1 MPKDNFQLCFQVL
14 SKPFKNRDTRTCV
27 VGRAEDSDVNIRP
40 VRHPLGDG
48 VGPEAAPLNVHVVRL
63 LGLALGGKVHE
74 DRGRVQLE
82 GLEDVRPL
90 VKVHHGEE
98 ERVGVELGVAVGV
111 RHNVK
116 LIAVFRRLNSLPG
129 TQTQASIDLHMKN

>member
-1 MPKDNFQLCFQVL
+1 M
-14 SKPFKNRDTRTCV
+14 
-27 VGRAEDSDVNIRP
+27 NICP

-48 VGPEAAPLNVHVVRL
+48 VGPEAAALDVHVVRL
-63 LGLALGGKVHE
+63 LGLALGGEVHE

-98 ERVGVELGVAVGV
+98 ERVGVELGVAVRV

-116 LIAVFRRLNSLPG
+116 LIAVSRRLNSLP
-129 TQTQASIDLHMKN
+129 ANSSL

>member
-1 MPKDNFQLCFQVL
+1 M
-14 SKPFKNRDTRTCV
+14 
-27 VGRAEDSDVNIRP
+27 NIRP

-48 VGPEAAPLNVHVVRL
+48 VGPEAAALDVHVVRL
-63 LGLALGGKVHE
+63 LGLALGREVHE

-82 GLEDVRPL
+82 GLEDVRAL

-98 ERVGVELGVAVGV
+98 ERVGVELGVAVGI

-116 LIAVFRRLNSLPG
+116 LIAVFRKLNSLPANSSFLRTTHEELAAFYDIFAG
-129 TQTQASIDLHMKN
+129 KMIKKCVNIITKFTKKNHGVCR